1 MPIKKAHYENFARDE
16 GHDARIKSWL
26 SARPDEGH
34 AYNTIG
40 KALSLDWHVVL
51 HALQAMVL
59 NDPDVIEYWPL
70 SRTPGAKITAKER
83 ATRLFRIAPDRK
95 TIDAHPWRTEEVV
108 VAAITEF
115 LADGPKSKRVIYRAM
130 RDRFVHLDERIV
142 DRCMAAMPL
151 DRMGNSKSSTRYVL
165 IDGIGGDSEGASEA

>member
-1 MPIKKAHYENFARDE
+1 MPIKRYYFENHSRDE
-16 GHDARIKSWL
+16 AHDVRIKAWL
-26 SARPDEGH
+26 ADRPGEGH
-34 AYNTIG
+34 HYNTVA
-40 KALSLDWHVVL
+40 KALSLDWHVLL
-51 HALQAMVL
+51 HALQSMVI
-59 NDPDVIEYWPL
+59 NDPDIIEYWPL
-70 SRTPGAKITAKER
+70 ARTSGAKITAKDR
-83 ATRLFRIAPDRK
+83 ATRLFRFAPDRK

-151 DRMGNSKSSTRYVL
+151 DRMGNCKSSTRYVL